1 MKPTLLNERPLKE
14 TVASVSVIIPCWKCE
29 NTIARALDSIK
40 KQSLKP
46 AEVIIV
52 NDASGSATSACL
64 NKITHNYNSLLD
76 DWIKVIDLP
85 RQSGPAGA
93 RNIGWEH
100 ASHHFLAF
108 LDADDAWHPRK
119 LEIQYVY
126 MNANPDVAITGH
138 RTVWLKLDAAPPVLP
153 AQWTL
158 KRIRSTD
165 QLLANRFHTR
175 SVMVR
180 RNIPMRFETE
190 KRYSEDYLL
199 WSEMLFNGLKGVHID
214 LTLAYTFK
222 PQYGAL
228 GLSGELWEME
238 KGELDTFFRLYR
250 KKLISFLHL
259 ISLIP
264 LSLFKYAKRKIL
276 TQFICKLK

>member
-1 MKPTLLNERPLKE
+1 MKPTLLQKRSLKE
-14 TVASVSVIIPCWKCE
+14 TIASVSVIIPCWKCE
-29 NTIARALDSIK
+29 DTITRALDSIK
-40 KQSLKP
+40 QQSLKP

-76 DWIKVIDLP
+76 AWIKVIDLP
-85 RQSGPAGA
+85 RQSGPARA
-93 RNIGWEH
+93 RNIGWQH

-119 LEIQYVY
+119 LEIQYTY
-126 MNANPDVAITGH
+126 MNANPDVAISGH
-138 RTVWLKLDAAPPVLP
+138 RTVWLKPDAAPPVLP
-153 AQWTL
+153 AQLTI
-158 KRIRSTD
+158 KRIRSAD

-180 RNIPMRFETE
+180 RNIPLRFETE

-199 WSEMLFNGLKGVHID
+199 WSEMLFNGLKGVHIE
-214 LTLAYTFK
+214 LTLAYSFK
-222 PQYGAL
+222 PQYGAF

-238 KGELDTFFRLYR
+238 KGELDTLMRLYR
-250 KKLISFLHL
+250 KNLISFIRLVG
-259 ISLIP
+259 LIP
-264 LSLFKYAKRKIL
+264 FSMMKFAKRKIL
-276 TQFICKLK
+276 TRLFYKRG